1 MVRFHEGLTDL
12 SVYSRYFHHLAL
24 SARVTHDRLT
34 RICFVDYDREM
45 VLVAESAAGDIVAVG
60 RLTREQDSAEAEFA
74 LLVSD
79 AWQEH
84 GLGTE
89 LLRRLVSLARGEGI
103 ARVFGNILPE
113 NRLMQEVCR
122 QLGFELQYS
131 KDEGFVVG
139 SVALNP

>member
-1 MVRFHEGLTDL
+1 
-12 SVYSRYFHHLAL
+12 
-24 SARVTHDRLT
+24 
-34 RICFVDYDREM
+34 M
-45 VLVAESAAGDIVAVG
+45 VLVAESASGDIVAVG
-60 RLTREQDSAEAEFA
+60 RLTRERDLAEAEFA

-103 ARVFGNILPE
+103 TRVFGNILPE

-122 QLGFELQYS
+122 QLGFGLQYS
-131 KDEGFVVG
+131 PEEGFVVG
-139 SVALNP
+139 SLALND

>member
-1 MVRFHEGLTDL
+1 M
-12 SVYSRYFHHLAL
+12 
-24 SARVTHDRLT
+24 T
-34 RICFVDYDREM
+34 RIHRVFL
-45 VLVAESAAGDIVAVG
+45 VLV
-60 RLTREQDSAEAEFA
+60 A

-103 ARVFGNILPE
+103 TRVFGNILPE

-122 QLGFELQYS
+122 QLGFGLQYS
-131 KDEGFVVG
+131 PEEGFVVG
-139 SVALNP
+139 SLALND